1 MAMAVLREIMYVFYL
16 LRILV
21 VIMLYIFFI
30 FSYMGVRDIIT
41 VFSRNYLTF
50 DKII

>member
-1 MAMAVLREIMYVFYL
+1 MAMEVLREIMYVFYL

-30 FSYMGVRDIIT
+30 FSYMVVRDIIT
-41 VFSRNYLTF
+41 VFSRSYLTF
-50 DKII
+50 DRII